1 MSPGLFQ
8 YFMDVY
14 KTLRLSALGIQHSVV
29 VMSAR
34 LNPIG
39 YQFLIPVSWNL
50 CSESVGHNIL
60 RPSWELQHWLSEFNY
75 RLDGI
80 LYLLVFQYWHCELC
94 VENRWRRGRKHCF
107 VNFCF
112 LEVLESLMDEGWW
125 GWGRKSLLGA
135 AKIASFSRRNFSW
148 SNKHDTFWRVVTTRY
163 FYVLFLWTI
172 AVSDF
177 CLLDFFFLYNNIK
190 IRRKK
195 TINTTD

>member
-39 YQFLIPVSWNL
+39 YQFLIPVLWNL

-75 RLDGI
+75 GLDGI

-148 SNKHDTFWRVVTTRY
+148 SNKHDTFWHSDSI
-163 FYVLFLWTI
+163 FLRFI
-172 AVSDF
+172 FMNHCCFRFLS
-177 CLLDFFFLYNNIK
+177 LGFFFLYNNIK